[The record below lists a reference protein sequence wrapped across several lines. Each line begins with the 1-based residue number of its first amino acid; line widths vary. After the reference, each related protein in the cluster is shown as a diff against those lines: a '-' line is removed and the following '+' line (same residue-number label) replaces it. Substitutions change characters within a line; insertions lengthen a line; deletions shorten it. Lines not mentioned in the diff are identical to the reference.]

1 MATAYQERTVA
12 TGDVSTG
19 VRPLAAPSSMI
30 SPTRLAHVVMRTSR
44 FEEMVEW
51 YTFVLNGKLAY
62 KDPGI
67 AFLAYDDEHHRV
79 AFINIPGLGEQP
91 DRVAGVH
98 HVAFTYDRLVDL
110 LDNYVRLKEVGVLP
124 ILPINHGP
132 TTSLYYADPDGNQLE
147 FQVDNFPTV
156 EQAGQFFFTEAFATN
171 PIGVNFD
178 PDELRARLQAGEE
191 EVVLKARPVSGP
203 RGVDEIGLR

>member
-1 MATAYQERTVA
+1 MATAYQSPTA
-12 TGDVSTG
+12 DAGAAA
-19 VRPLAAPSSMI
+19 RPLAGTSPMVSPS
-30 SPTRLAHVVMRTSR
+30 RLAHVVLRTSR

-51 YTFVLNGKLAY
+51 YTFVLNGTLAY
-62 KDPGI
+62 KDAGI

-91 DRVAGVH
+91 DGIAGVH

-110 LDNYVRLKEVGVLP
+110 LENYARLKDVGVLP
-124 ILPINHGP
+124 VLPINHGP
-132 TTSLYYADPDGNQLE
+132 TTSLYYADPDGNQIE

-156 EQAGQFFFTEAFATN
+156 EEAGKFFFTDAFATN

-178 PDELRARLQAGEE
+178 PDALRARLLAGEDE
-191 EVVLKARPVSGP
+191 AVLKARPVSGP
-203 RGVDEIGLR
+203 RGVDAIGLR

>member
-1 MATAYQERTVA
+1 MATAQPNLTADHMVDR
-12 TGDVSTG
+12 
-19 VRPLAAPSSMI
+19 RLAAPSPMV
-30 SPTRLAHVVMRTSR
+30 SPSRLAHVVLRTSR

-51 YTFVLNGKLAY
+51 YTFVLNGTLAY
-62 KDPGI
+62 KDAGI

-91 DRVAGVH
+91 AGIAGVH
-98 HVAFTYDRLVDL
+98 HVAFTYDRLHDL
-110 LDNYVRLKEVGVLP
+110 LENYARLKEVGIMPV
-124 ILPINHGP
+124 LPINHGP
-132 TTSLYYADPDGNQLE
+132 TTSLYYADPDGNQIE

-156 EQAGQFFFTEAFATN
+156 EEAGQFFFTEAFATN

-178 PDELRARLQAGEE
+178 PDELRERLLAGEDE
-191 EVVLKARPVSGP
+191 AVLKARPLSGP